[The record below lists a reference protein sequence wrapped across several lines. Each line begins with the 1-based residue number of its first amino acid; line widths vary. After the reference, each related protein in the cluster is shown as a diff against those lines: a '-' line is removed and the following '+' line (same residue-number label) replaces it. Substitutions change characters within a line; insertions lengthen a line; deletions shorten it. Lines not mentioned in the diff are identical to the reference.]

1 MTKNFTR
8 ASLILMLIMTV
19 SCVESSSGD
28 QWNGPGFYKKPEEI
42 IKSLEKESSDYRK
55 NFVMARAYKEKKELK
70 TAILYYT
77 NSAFRSKFNFD
88 LRMFPQP
95 VYTFLKG
102 FHLKSPYYND
112 SVYEIASLFADYGEH
127 EYVKRF
133 IDLIKEDS
141 TFLYRDAIILKSRS
155 MSRLSDDKGA
165 IAELTKLASKFSD
178 SNSMAL
184 INIRLASIYENLNDY
199 SKAADSYFNIIS
211 ARTDQWQDNIASRRL
226 AALMESGSIG
236 IEGEER
242 ILLLSEAL
250 LAAGE
255 IKRANLVLGKLKD
268 SDKSSDSD
276 RVTIKAL
283 TMQNRAHGAAF
294 LRGKESLPHYDGLVL
309 EYANTLWDTG
319 ARHEAVRYY
328 REIAESEKDEI
339 ARRVMVR
346 LIFFYE
352 ERNRDSAITF
362 MNEFAKRFPGDD
374 LTGRL
379 LWMTGRH
386 YLRDGNYSRASEY
399 FRKSIEA
406 FPAGEYSANSRYWLY
421 LIESSGKSISSERRD
436 QILDDLCFYNPESA
450 YTLKLLKEEL
460 SAYDV
465 KTLQKKYDTAKAEN
479 NQKRMHLYHTK
490 LYMKTGYTPE
500 WEKRL
505 LDLGRD
511 LTDPYRSV
519 YNLISNLNLKSS
531 YKNRITDLE
540 KYFQTGDIAAVNREL
555 KSIPQDD
562 DAAALDIAAAMAVYS
577 HKYGHHNYSTH
588 YGFRLLN
595 LLKIQENTALL
606 PRYMSQIIYPLA
618 FRECVE
624 KESAVYNIPPHLIYS
639 VIKAESNYIPEAV
652 SSAGATGLMQL
663 MPPTAAGIARQIK
676 ITRYDL
682 KDPCTSIKFGTNYI
696 AWLNSYFKGQIEYM
710 VAGYNAGPGNVNK
723 WIERF
728 KTENMDYF
736 AEFAPFAETRGY
748 IYRTIKFSIQY
759 ESIYR

>member
-1 MTKNFTR
+1 MKIFKR
-8 ASLILMLIMTV
+8 VLLILILIMTV
-19 SCVESSSGD
+19 SCVESSSVEE
-28 QWNGPGFYKKPEEI
+28 WAGPGFYKKPDQI
-42 IKSLEKESSDYRK
+42 IRSIEKEGSDYRK
-55 NFVMARAYKEKKELK
+55 NFTLARAYKEKKELK

-77 NSAFRSKFNFD
+77 NSAFRSKFNYN
-88 LRMFPQP
+88 LRIFPHP

-102 FHLKSPYYND
+102 FNFKSPYYND
-112 SVYEIASLFADYGEH
+112 SVYEIASLFAEYGEH

-155 MSRLSDDKGA
+155 MSRLSDNKGA
-165 IAELTKLASKFSD
+165 IAELTKLTSKFSD

-184 INIRLASIYENLNDY
+184 INIRLASIYENLNNY

-211 ARTDQWQDNIASRRL
+211 ARTDQWQDNIAARRL
-226 AALMESGSIG
+226 AALLESNSIKV
-236 IEGEER
+236 ESKDQ
-242 ILLLSEAL
+242 ILLLADAL
-250 LAAGE
+250 LTASE
-255 IKRANLVLGKLKD
+255 INRANLVLGKLKD
-268 SDKSSDSD
+268 SDKDSDSD
-276 RVTIKAL
+276 TVAIKAL

-294 LRGKESLPHYDGLVL
+294 LREKRSLPYYDSLVL

-319 ARHEAVRYY
+319 ARHEAVRFY
-328 REIAESEKDEI
+328 REIAGSSADDI
-339 ARRVMVR
+339 ARRVLVR

-352 ERNRDSAITF
+352 DRNRDSAVSF
-362 MNEFAKRFPGDD
+362 MNNFIKRFPEDD

-379 LWMTGRH
+379 LWMTGRN
-386 YLRDGNYSRASEY
+386 YLRDSDYSRASDY
-399 FRKSIEA
+399 FKKSIAA
-406 FPAGEYSANSRYWLY
+406 FPNGEYSANSRYWLY
-421 LIESSGKSISSERRD
+421 LIESSEKSISTERKD

-460 SAYDV
+460 AVYDV
-465 KTLQKKYDTAKAEN
+465 KTLQGKYDIAKAEN
-479 NQKRMHLYHTK
+479 NLKRMHLYHTK

-511 LTDPYRSV
+511 LTDPYRSI
-519 YNLISNLNLKSS
+519 YNLISTLDLKSS
-531 YKNRITDLE
+531 YKNRIKDLE

-577 HKYGHHNYSTH
+577 HKYGHHNYSTY
-588 YGFRLLN
+588 YGFRLLH

-606 PRYMSQIIYPLA
+606 PREMSQILYPLA

-624 KESAVYNIPPHLIYS
+624 KESAAYNIPTHLIYS

-652 SSAGATGLMQL
+652 SSAGAAGLMQL

-676 ITRYDL
+676 ISRYDL

-696 AWLNSYFKGQIEYM
+696 AWLNRYFKGQIEYM
-710 VAGYNAGPGNVNK
+710 VAGYNAGPGNVNI

-728 KTENMDYF
+728 KKENMDYF
-736 AEFAPFAETRGY
+736 AEFTPFAETRGY

>member
-1 MTKNFTR
+1 MKIFTR
-8 ASLILMLIMTV
+8 VMLILILIMTV
-19 SCVESSSGD
+19 SCVESSSVEE
-28 QWNGPGFYKKPEEI
+28 WAGPGFYKKPDEI
-42 IKSLEKESSDYRK
+42 IRSIEREGSDYRK
-55 NFVMARAYKEKKELK
+55 NFTLARAYKEKKELK
-70 TAILYYT
+70 TAILYYA
-77 NSAFRSKFNFD
+77 NSAFRSKYNFD
-88 LRMFPQP
+88 LRVFPHP

-133 IDLIKEDS
+133 VDLIKEDS
-141 TFLYRDAIILKSRS
+141 TFLYRDSIILKTRS

-211 ARTDQWQDNIASRRL
+211 ARTDQWQDNIAARRL
-226 AALMESGSIG
+226 IALIENNSIKVESKD
-236 IEGEER
+236 R
-242 ILLLSEAL
+242 ILLLAEAL
-250 LAAGE
+250 LTAGE
-255 IKRANLVLGKLKD
+255 INRANQVLKILKD
-268 SDKSSDSD
+268 SDKGADSD
-276 RVTIKAL
+276 TVTIKAL
-283 TMQNRAHGAAF
+283 TLQNRAQGTAF
-294 LRGKESLPHYDGLVL
+294 LRGLENKPYYDTLIL
-309 EYANTLWDTG
+309 EFANTLWDSG

-328 REIAESEKDEI
+328 REIAGSDKDDI
-339 ARRVMVR
+339 ARRVLVR

-352 ERNRDSAITF
+352 ERSRDSAISF
-362 MNEFAKRFPGDD
+362 MDNFIKRFPGDD

-386 YLRDGNYSRASEY
+386 YLRDSDYSRASDY
-399 FRKSIEA
+399 FKKSIDA
-406 FPAGEYSANSRYWLY
+406 FPNGEYSANSRYWLY
-421 LIESSGKSISSERRD
+421 LIESSGKSISSERKD

-460 SAYDV
+460 TAYDV
-465 KTLQKKYDTAKAEN
+465 KTLQEKYDIAKAEK

-505 LDLGRD
+505 LDLESEI
-511 LTDPYRSV
+511 TSPYRSIHT
-519 YNLISNLNLKSS
+519 LISTLNLKSS
-531 YKNRITDLE
+531 YKARITDLE
-540 KYFQTGDIAAVNREL
+540 KYFQTGDTAAINREL

-562 DAAALDIAAAMAVYS
+562 DAAALDTAAAMAVYS
-577 HKYGHHNYSTH
+577 HKYGHHNYSTN

-606 PRYMSQIIYPLA
+606 SRYMSQILYPLA

-624 KESAVYNIPPHLIYS
+624 KESAAYNIPTHLIYS

-652 SSAGATGLMQL
+652 SSAGAAGLMQL
-663 MPPTAAGIARQIK
+663 MPPTAAGIAQQIK

-696 AWLNSYFKGQIEYM
+696 AWLNRYFKGQIEYM
-710 VAGYNAGPGNVNK
+710 VAGYNAGPGNVNI

-728 KTENMDYF
+728 KKENMDYF
-736 AEFAPFAETRGY
+736 AEFTPFAETRGY